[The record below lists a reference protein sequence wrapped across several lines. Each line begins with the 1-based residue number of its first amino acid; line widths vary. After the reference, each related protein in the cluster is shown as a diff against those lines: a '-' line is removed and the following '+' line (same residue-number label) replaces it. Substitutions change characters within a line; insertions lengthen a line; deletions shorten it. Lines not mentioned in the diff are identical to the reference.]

1 MELPLKTIDR
11 VAYVCPNCGTEVAV
25 KIGAKGNLRACP
37 YCAVEL
43 QKADLSIFE
52 SLIEIVSRAELIR
65 GDIKLK
71 WEEKDAS

>member
-1 MELPLKTIDR
+1 MELPLKR
-11 VAYVCPNCGTEVAV
+11 VSRVSYLCPACGTEVSV
-25 KIGAKGNLRACP
+25 KIGARGSLKACP

-52 SLIEIVSRAELIR
+52 ALMDIVSRAELLR

-71 WEEKDAS
+71 WEDKDAS